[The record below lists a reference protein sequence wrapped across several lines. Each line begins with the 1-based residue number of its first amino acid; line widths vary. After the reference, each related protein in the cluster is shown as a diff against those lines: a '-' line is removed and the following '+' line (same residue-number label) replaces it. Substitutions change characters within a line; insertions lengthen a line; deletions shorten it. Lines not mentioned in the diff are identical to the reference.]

1 MRTVDVG
8 ELERDYDELMLA
20 VAHGERIAVIGAESD
35 DAESDDAVV
44 LMPQRDYDAMTMVCR
59 DHYAK

>member
-8 ELERDYDELMLA
+8 EMERDYDELMLA

-35 DAESDDAVV
+35 VAVV